1 MMIPLPKLLDGTG
14 EARRIRPIKV
24 SINENQIPLSTASM
38 TILKDDVFP
47 ERSYVELF
55 TVNGSAG
62 VYRTRAPEVGYGS
75 ETVTV
80 TLEHGI
86 CEVGDYIVREKTE
99 NAQMTL
105 TAAVQHFFS
114 FYGGSRWR
122 LGSVSAS
129 GYVVVSSSYQN
140 VLSAI
145 LSAMQQVPG
154 AMMAFDFTT
163 TPWTVS
169 IRSRDTTV
177 GAEGRLSRNIQ
188 SAKVKRDDS
197 GLATRVWL
205 EGLGGAG
212 VIGKM
217 DADTISTYGV
227 IEVNL
232 SGNNY
237 TPAQANTVA
246 NAYLERHKRPI
257 YSITIEGED
266 LSRITGESLDRV
278 AIGKKYRLAIP
289 DDGVVLEENVT
300 AIRWPDVYDAPGK
313 CIVNLAEPP
322 ETAVTFLQTQ
332 ANNVSGSIGGLSGSV
347 DNVKKDLI
355 ETEED
360 LDLLWQ
366 KTGVDELGQEETL
379 MTRIQINAEGI
390 AQEVTR
396 ARLAEGTKL
405 DKSQDY
411 QTVNDL
417 ISEAQSLAS
426 AAATSAKNASIAK
439 TAQYQTAEAIVA
451 TAVATGISEGNQRY
465 IAQTT
470 SFQTADAIKN
480 EAVRVAGNNAAA
492 AYIAKSGGYNTVNQ
506 IINQAETLAQAAAVS
521 AKNAS
526 IAKTSRMQTADAIVE
541 TAVAIAESDAG
552 DTYIAKTY
560 RYQTADEI
568 CQVAEQY
575 TDTKAGVLS
584 SQIQQNANK
593 IGLVV
598 TQSGGQDVINA
609 ASIVLGINDQ
619 SGSYVKIKADA
630 VDIEG
635 IVSATE
641 ARIDKILSGDTTA
654 TVLQSRWVVAETLHI
669 QQDFYFGPDNN
680 PWHIGPI
687 NVTIGGTQYTLLG
700 AV

>member
-1 MMIPLPKLLDGTG
+1 MIQLPKLLIGNA
-14 EARRIRPIKV
+14 EVRRIRPVKV
-24 SINENQIPLSTASM
+24 SINENLVPLSTASM
-38 TILKDDVFP
+38 TILKEDLFP
-47 ERSYVELF
+47 ERSFVELF
-55 TVNGSAG
+55 TTNGSAG
-62 VYRTRAPEVGYGS
+62 VYRTRSPEVGYGS
-75 ETVTV
+75 DTVTV

-86 CEVGDYIVREKTE
+86 CEVGDYIVREKTDS
-99 NAQMTL
+99 AQKTL
-105 TAAVQHFFS
+105 AAAVQHFFS
-114 FYGGSRWR
+114 FYGGSRWQ
-122 LGSVSAS
+122 LGSISAS
-129 GYVVVSSSYQN
+129 GNVVVSSNYQN

-145 LSAMQQVPG
+145 LSAMQQIPT
-154 AMMAFDFTT
+154 AMMAFNFST

-169 IRSRDTTV
+169 IRTRDTTV

-197 GLATRVWL
+197 SLATRVWL
-205 EGLGGAG
+205 EGLGGVG
-212 VIGKM
+212 VIGKK

-232 SGNNY
+232 SGHNY
-237 TPAQANTVA
+237 TQAQANIVA
-246 NAYLERHKRPI
+246 NSYLARHKRPI
-257 YSITIEGED
+257 YSITIEGTD
-266 LSRITGESLDRV
+266 LSAITGESLDR
-278 AIGKKYRLAIP
+278 ITLGKKYRLTIP
-289 DDGVVLEENVT
+289 EDSVLLEENVT

-313 CIVNLAEPP
+313 CTVSLAEPP
-322 ETAVTFLQTQ
+322 ETAVTFLQGQ
-332 ANNVSGSIGGLSGSV
+332 ANSVSGYLGGLGSSV
-347 DNVKKDLI
+347 DSVKQSVL
-355 ETEED
+355 ETEAD

-366 KTGVDELGQEETL
+366 KTGVDELGQQETL

-480 EAVRVAGNNAAA
+480 EAVRVSGNNAAA
-492 AYIAKSGGYNTVNQ
+492 NYIAKSGGYNTVNQ
-506 IINQAETLAQAAAVS
+506 IISQAETLAQAAATS

-526 IAKTSRMQTADAIVE
+526 IAKTSRYQTADAIVE
-541 TAVAIAESDAG
+541 SAVAIAESDAG

-630 VDIEG
+630 IDIDG
-635 IVSATE
+635 IVRATE
-641 ARIDKILSGDTTA
+641 ARIDNLITGGTTA
-654 TVLQSRWVVAETLHI
+654 TYIVTDAISVNRGF
-669 QQDFYFGPDNN
+669 FYGPSHTQLY
-680 PWHIGPI
+680 PVG
-687 NVTIGGTQYTLLG
+687 VTINGTYYVLLG
-700 AV
+700 ATE